1 VNRRSIAEII
11 AGALVLCVAAVFLAY
26 AVTHSGRTV
35 TQGYTVT
42 AKFDRIDGLAP
53 GADVRLS
60 GVKIGSVVDQ
70 RIDPET
76 YLAVV
81 TMRVDPRIKLPVDTS
96 AEITSEGLLGGRYIA
111 LVPGG
116 SDRMIRDGGSIEAT
130 QAAISLEALLGRF
143 IFSVTD
149 LVSAIQK
156 QGEAQ
161 GAVQSSGQPAGQS
174 PSQSRPGG

>member
-1 VNRRSIAEII
+1 MTRKSLAEII
-11 AGALVLCVAAVFLAY
+11 AGALVLVVAGGFLFY
-26 AVTHSGRTV
+26 AVTHSGRSV
-35 TQGYTVT
+35 GPGYTVT
-42 AKFDRIDGLAP
+42 AKFDRIDGLGA

-60 GVKIGSVVDQ
+60 GVKIGTVVDQ

-81 TMRVDPRIKLPVDTS
+81 RMRVDNRIRLPVDTS
-96 AEITSEGLLGGRYIA
+96 AEVTSEGLLGGRYIA

-116 SDRMIRDGGSIEAT
+116 SDRMIADGGTIEAT

-149 LVSAIQK
+149 LVSAVQK
-156 QGEAQ
+156 QAESQAPPPAQ
-161 GAVQSSGQPAGQS
+161 G
-174 PSQSRPGG
+174 RPGG

>member
-1 VNRRSIAEII
+1 MNRRSIAEII
-11 AGALVLCVAAVFLAY
+11 AGALVLGVAAVFLFY
-26 AVTHSGRTV
+26 AVSHSGRSV
-35 TQGYTVT
+35 AQGYTVM
-42 AKFDRIDGLAP
+42 AKFDRIDGLGS

-60 GVKIGSVVDQ
+60 GVKIGQVVDQ

-81 TMRVDPRIKLPVDTS
+81 TMRVDPRIRLPVDTS

-116 SDRMIRDGGSIEAT
+116 SERMIRDGGAIEAT

-156 QGEAQ
+156 QGEGAPGQTQ
-161 GAVQSSGQPAGQS
+161 GQTQG
-174 PSQSRPGG
+174 RPGG

>member
-1 VNRRSIAEII
+1 MKSRSIAEII
-11 AGALVLCVAAVFLAY
+11 AGAIVLGVAAVFLFY
-26 AVTHSGRTV
+26 AISHSGRSV
-35 TQGYTVT
+35 TQGYTVV
-42 AKFDRIDGLAP
+42 AKFDRIDGLAA

-60 GVKIGSVVDQ
+60 GVKIGQVVDQ

-81 TMRVDPRIKLPVDTS
+81 TMRVDPKIRLPVDTS

-116 SDRMIRDGGSIEAT
+116 SERMIRDGGTIEAT

-149 LVSAIQK
+149 LVSALQK
-156 QGEAQ
+156 QGQ
-161 GAVQSSGQPAGQS
+161 GTLGGAGQGGEG
-174 PSQSRPGG
+174 QGQARPGG